1 MGLVTAVRDRLS
13 TQRGGDAAHGEP
25 SNGNGPVPGYGRL
38 KERDVVRE
46 LSQHS
51 QAELAAIEEYERAHK
66 NRGPVLAKLRYLRG
80 REPLRDYDAISVEE
94 ILAALGDADDET
106 VKKVRGYER
115 KFANRRDVLE
125 AVERVHRAHREKR
138 PDVAP
143 QRYQAASARQP
154 R

>member
-80 REPLRDYDAISVEE
+80 REPLRDYDAISAEE
-94 ILAALGDADDET
+94 LSAMVPRSLPAW
-106 VKKVRGYER
+106 
-115 KFANRRDVLE
+115 
-125 AVERVHRAHREKR
+125 
-138 PDVAP
+138 
-143 QRYQAASARQP
+143 AASGPAAVTAQVNP
-154 R
+154 RIIRTMPRINGPPETMCEEWVLPTSAP